1 MEANHT
7 RLIVFWRIA
16 PFTRLLLPLLAG
28 ILAGQYLGGE
38 VLTWQLALAGMTV
51 IFLLALF
58 IAFRRPVLFGVVMFG
73 WFCAL
78 GGYLVT
84 QRELTHREDFIAAH
98 YTEGSL
104 LVATLLEEPI
114 EKTKSWKS
122 EARITL
128 TDTINQTEKHLSG
141 KIILYFAKD
150 SLQAPPTIQSR
161 IAFSKNLQRIN
172 NTGNPA
178 GFDYALFSARRSL
191 FYQVYLTANDY
202 ILTGH
207 ASEGWLPKKMR
218 NARNALLK
226 TLKQN
231 IKDPQNRGLAA
242 ALLTGYREEMDKELS
257 LQYAGTGV
265 AHIIAISGLHLG
277 LIQGGLMLILLPLA
291 KWKHGKQI
299 RIVLVIVLL
308 WLFSL
313 LTGGSASVLRAAVM
327 FTIIMLGEMVQ
338 RKGNGYNSLAASAF
352 LLLLFNPNLLW
363 DVGFQ
368 LSYAAVLSILVFY
381 PPIAHWFRWPRV
393 WMLKIWQVVAVT
405 LSAQILTLPFVIY
418 YFQQFPVYFLLA
430 NLIAVPLSTL
440 ILYLLLVLGFFV
452 WWWTPVA
459 AFLGTFSNGLIGF
472 MNDFIRWIDR
482 LPMSRVEEIYLPLG
496 EAFLL
501 MILIA
506 FVAVWLFHKRQV
518 FFLASLATAS
528 FLAGSRMWQ
537 SHINHTQTEIVVYH
551 VPGHSAVDIMAGGK
565 YWYWGDTICQQPGM
579 IRKLHL
585 TPYRTQKGLQMAGAL
600 PYQQDVFQQWNLG
613 GEKMLVLDKEPD
625 INTMDTLRTNVLLIA
640 ANLRTNP
647 AKLLSRIQCNQIVAD
662 AKLPY
667 YRLDQWQHVADS
679 LRLPFHAVTR
689 DGAFVMQLKNEPS
702 Q

>member
-58 IAFRRPVLFGVVMFG
+58 MAFRRPVLFGVVMFG

-84 QRELTHREDFIAAH
+84 LNDLSHRQDFIANH

-122 EARITL
+122 EAQITI
-128 TDTINQTEKHLSG
+128 TDTINQIEKELSG

-150 SLQAPPTIQSR
+150 SLQAPGVVGSR
-161 IAFSKNLQRIN
+161 IAFTKNLQRIS

-178 GFDYALFSARRSL
+178 GFDYALFSARRNL
-191 FYQVYLTANDY
+191 FYQIYLTENDY
-202 ILTGH
+202 VSAGH
-207 ASEGWLPKKMR
+207 TEEGWLHKRMR
-218 NARNALLK
+218 TTRNWLLE

-231 IKDPQNRGLAA
+231 IKDSLNRGLAA
-242 ALLTGYREEMDKELS
+242 ALLTGYREDMDKELS
-257 LQYAGTGV
+257 LLYAGTGV

-277 LIQGGLMLILLPLA
+277 LIQGGLMVLLLPLT
-291 KWKHGKQI
+291 KWKHGKPI
-299 RIVLVIVLL
+299 RVILVIVLL

-313 LTGGSASVLRAAVM
+313 LTGGSASVLRAALM
-327 FTIIMLGEMVQ
+327 FSIIMFGDLLQ
-338 RKGNGYNSLAASAF
+338 RRGNGYNSLAASAF

-381 PPIAHWFRWPRV
+381 PPIAHWFRWPRI

-430 NLIAVPLSTL
+430 NLVAVPLSTG

-459 AFLGTFSNGLIGF
+459 AFLGTLSNGLIGF
-472 MNDFIRWIDR
+472 MNAFIGWIDR
-482 LPMSRVEEIYLPLG
+482 LPMSRVEDIYLPLS
-496 EAFLL
+496 EAYLF
-501 MILIA
+501 MILICLFA
-506 FVAVWLFHKRQV
+506 LWLFHKRSV
-518 FFLASLATAS
+518 YFTAGLATVS
-528 FLAGSRMWQ
+528 FLAGIRLWN
-537 SHINHTQTEIVVYH
+537 NHKHYKNNTIIVYH

-565 YWYWGDTICQQPGM
+565 YWFWGDTICQQPGM

-585 TPYRTQKGLQMAGAL
+585 TPYRTQRGAALAGTISF
-600 PYQQDVFQQWNLG
+600 QQDVFQQWNFG
-613 GEKMLVLDKEPD
+613 GLKMIVLDKEPD
-625 INTMDTLRTNVLLIA
+625 LKTADSLYTDVLLIA
-640 ANLRTNP
+640 ANVRTNP
-647 AKLLSRIQCNQIVAD
+647 AKILSKIQCRQIVAD

-667 YRLDQWQHVADS
+667 YRIAQWQKVADS
-679 LRLPFHAVTR
+679 LKLGFHSVSR
-689 DGAFVMQLKNEPS
+689 DGAFVYQLNRRKL
-702 Q
+702 